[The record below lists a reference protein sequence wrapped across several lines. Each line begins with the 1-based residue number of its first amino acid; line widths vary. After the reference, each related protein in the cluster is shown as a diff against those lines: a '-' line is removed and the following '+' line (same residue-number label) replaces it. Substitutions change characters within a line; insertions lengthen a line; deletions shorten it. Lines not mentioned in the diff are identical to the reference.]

1 MISKSLVQISV
12 DGWSL
17 FLPASYLGPNYGGG
31 KEDNGD
37 LFQKIH
43 ACTATPTAPNPV
55 ADHHQP
61 TPPLETPGHSRASL
75 GQSLAG
81 SLLLSPGSWCT
92 QVSVCALAESV
103 SPVLCKFWRL
113 YGGLMPTSSKSTYAI
128 PRSTALRAPPPAAVH
143 CGSITSQETPRHS
156 SVSVS
161 VGSLGPGVH
170 KVCLS
175 LLSISG
181 RYGV

>member
-1 MISKSLVQISV
+1 MGGAMISKSLVQISV

-61 TPPLETPGHSRASL
+61 TPPLEMPGHSQASL
-75 GQSLAG
+75 GQFLVG
-81 SLLLSPGSWCT
+81 SLLLFPGSWCT
-92 QVSVCALAESV
+92 QVSVRALQEFIYQFCV
-103 SPVLCKFWRL
+103 SSGSLLV
-113 YGGLMPTSSKSTYAI
+113 GLMVTSSKRAYAI
-128 PRSTALRAPPPAAVH
+128 PKFVVPRAPVPVAVH
-143 CGSITSQETPRHS
+143 C
-156 SVSVS
+156 
-161 VGSLGPGVH
+161 
-170 KVCLS
+170 
-175 LLSISG
+175 
-181 RYGV
+181 

>member
-1 MISKSLVQISV
+1 MRPS
-12 DGWSL
+12 
-17 FLPASYLGPNYGGG
+17 
-31 KEDNGD
+31 
-37 LFQKIH
+37 
-43 ACTATPTAPNPV
+43 
-55 ADHHQP
+55 
-61 TPPLETPGHSRASL
+61 ETPGHSRVSL
-75 GQSLAG
+75 SQSLMG
-81 SLLLSPGSWCT
+81 SGILSPGSWCT

-161 VGSLGPGVH
+161 VGSLGPDAH

-175 LLSISG
+175 LLGSLV
-181 RYGV
+181 GVGFDYKPEKPCWGFFLALGHGCGKILLLLVLIRHLKV